1 MCLLNHDHIVNF
13 EGACIERKIEDS
25 TFMIVTELM
34 QRGSLKKILNG
45 APLPIDKTIKYGLHI
60 ALGMDYIHQ
69 FGIIHRDLKCDNILV
84 NDEDIA
90 KVADLGLAR
99 EIDIDKGMTIMAGT
113 PKWEAPEVLYSKKG
127 RVYDKPADVYSYAMT
142 LFEMISGEDP
152 FKEIH
157 DIFELK
163 KAVVDKGKRPKLPKN
178 IPKKLKSLIEK
189 CWSKEIETR
198 LPFHKIITTLN
209 EISSE

>member
-1 MCLLNHDHIVNF
+1 
-13 EGACIERKIEDS
+13 
-25 TFMIVTELM
+25 
-34 QRGSLKKILNG
+34 
-45 APLPIDKTIKYGLHI
+45 
-60 ALGMDYIHQ
+60 MDYIHQ

-142 LFEMISGEDP
+142 LFEMVSGEDP